1 MKFSSKIAAI
11 LALLL
16 FGAAFVHAQQ
26 QPEKTTSMTHVRV
39 DILLTEYDADKKI
52 NSLPYTLYLVASD
65 LEHHVNSPG
74 TYLRMSIRVPVPT
87 GSFPNSNSKSSPN
100 TPVVNTQYQYED
112 VGTNID
118 VHAWKLDEGLY
129 RLDCTVEH
137 TAATSSQLG
146 NGSEAQ
152 SNSYMVPVI
161 TRFNSQFQLKLH
173 DGQSAEGMSA
183 TDPVSGHVMKINAT
197 LHALK

>member
-39 DILLTEYDADKKI
+39 DILLTEYDGDKKI

-65 LEHHVNSPG
+65 PEHHINSPR
-74 TYLRMSIRVPVPT
+74 TYLRMSIRVPIPT
-87 GSFPNSNSKSSPN
+87 GSFSNSNSKN
-100 TPVVNTQYQYED
+100 APVVNTQYQYED

-118 VHAWKLDEGLY
+118 VLAWKLEEGLY

-137 TAATSSQLG
+137 TAAASSQLG
-146 NGSEAQ
+146 NISEVQ
-152 SNSYMVPVI
+152 GNSYVVPVI
-161 TRFNSQFQLKLH
+161 TKFNSQFQLKLH
-173 DGQSAEGMSA
+173 DGQSGEGMSA
-183 TDPVSGHVMKINAT
+183 ADPVNGHVMKITAT
-197 LHALK
+197 LHVLK